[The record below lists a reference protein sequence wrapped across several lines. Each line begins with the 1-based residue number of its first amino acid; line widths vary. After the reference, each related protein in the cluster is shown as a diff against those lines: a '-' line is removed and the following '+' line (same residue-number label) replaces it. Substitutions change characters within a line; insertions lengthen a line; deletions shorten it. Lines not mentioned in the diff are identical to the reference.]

1 MKKSVFILSALA
13 CAIGAAHAQS
23 EMPVIQEETVGAENE
38 LRMPRS
44 PDGLEEILV
53 TGYSTMAAQDVT
65 GAATR
70 VDLEDIENM
79 PGGNLM
85 QSLQGRLPGV
95 HITTTG
101 NPSSGAT
108 VRIRGQGI
116 GGLGFNEP
124 LYVID
129 GVASNAGMHE
139 INPHDIESVQVFRDA
154 STASIYGA
162 RAANGVIVIT
172 TKQGSDD
179 GSRFRLSA
187 NQSYDSF
194 SYDLN
199 PLNTEQRGRAFFQAS
214 MNDRSNPDNASP
226 LYNYHWNN
234 DFDNPE
240 LYAIHLPEYIDGAE
254 TMRPADTQWFD
265 LITQTAKVT
274 DVNASVSSGG
284 QDSNVYASLGYYD
297 SEGVIDGS
305 RFERLSFRV
314 NSDISFGDDRVR
326 VGENLSV
333 TNQRANLVNDLA
345 QEALGL
351 SIEQQS
357 IVPVRTEDGL
367 GWGGPTG
374 GITDRDNP
382 VRLIEMNRDNSHSY
396 NRVVGNIYVEI
407 DPIDNLTL
415 RSSYGINYG
424 QFYFR
429 NFQRA
434 FTAGSLSRD
443 DQLTTDH
450 NWNRTLVWSNT
461 AEYDLSLGD
470 SSLFTFLVGTETV
483 DFTSEGFGGSAQ
495 GFASDSRSFAY
506 LGQGTS
512 GRNVFGGG
520 DEWSLQSYFGKID
533 YDFDGR
539 YLASATV
546 RRDGSSRFGENNR
559 WGTFPALSA
568 GWRISEEQFFNVSF
582 IDDIMF
588 RASWGETGNQEINTR
603 ATVTVFEPR
612 YATETLFTVEQDE
625 GTAYDLNGDGQGNLP
640 SGFAR
645 VSTGNP
651 DLKWETSTQTNIG
664 VDFHLFD
671 SRLYGTLDWFTKET
685 RDILTTTQPLA
696 VEGEGAQ
703 MIVNGGTIDNSG
715 WELVLGYAS
724 EFEIPSLGVFN
735 YDISGNV
742 STAKNKVVDLPAE
755 VVNSF
760 PGDGRGNTILDRSI
774 NSVYGYVA
782 DGIFQNDDEVNAHAH
797 QSGAAAGRIRY
808 RDINGDGTID
818 EGDQMFFGT
827 TEPDYIYGLNI
838 SVNYDRWDFGMF
850 WQGVSGGMIRNGWKG
865 FTDFTSLNAGS
876 NYGDRTL
883 SAWTP
888 DNPNSDIPA
897 LTLADN
903 NNEGRE
909 STYFWEDASYLKLR
923 HLSLSYTPSSSFWG
937 NLGAQNGRFYIQGS
951 NLLTITPSGT
961 LSQDPEAPGGVYPI
975 PRRITLGFDVTF

>member
-1 MKKSVFILSALA
+1 MKKSIFLMSAMS
-13 CAIGAAHAQS
+13 CAIGVANAQD
-23 EMPVIQEETVGAENE
+23 QN
-38 LRMPRS
+38 
-44 PDGLEEILV
+44 LEEIVV
-53 TGYSTMAAQDVT
+53 TGYSTVDVQDIT
-65 GAATR
+65 GAASR
-70 VDLEDIENM
+70 VNLDDVEDM

-85 QSLQGRLPGV
+85 QSLQGRLPGIN
-95 HITTTG
+95 ITTSG
-101 NPSSGAT
+101 NPGSGAT
-108 VRIRGQGI
+108 VRIRGQGV

-139 INPHDIESVQVFRDA
+139 INPYDIESVQVLRDA

-162 RAANGVIVIT
+162 RAANGVVVVT
-172 TKQGSDD
+172 TKKGSGDD
-179 GSRFRLSA
+179 TRFNFSA
-187 NQSYDSF
+187 SQSYDTF

-199 PLNTEQRGRAFFQAS
+199 PLSTEQRARAFFQAS
-214 MNDRSNPDNASP
+214 INDRSNPDNASP
-226 LYNYHWNN
+226 LYSYDWNN

-240 LYAIHLPEYIDGAE
+240 LHAIHLPEYIDGSE
-254 TMRPADTQWFD
+254 TMPPADTQWFD

-274 DVNASVSSGG
+274 DVNASVSGG
-284 QDSNVYASLGYYD
+284 GRDSNIYASMGYYD
-297 SEGVIDGS
+297 SEGVVDGS

-314 NSDISFGDDRVR
+314 NSDVGFLDDRVR
-326 VGENLSV
+326 VGENLSI

-345 QEALGL
+345 EEALGL

-382 VRLIEMNRDNSHSY
+382 VRLIEMNRDNSHTY
-396 NRVVGNIYVEI
+396 NRVVGNVYAEV

-415 RSSYGINYG
+415 RSSYGVNYG

-429 NFQRA
+429 NFRRD

-443 DQLTTDH
+443 DQLTTDY

-461 AEYDLSLGD
+461 AEYDLNVGD
-470 SSLFTFLVGTETV
+470 RSLFTFLVGTETV
-483 DFTSEGFGGSAQ
+483 DYTSEGFIGTAQ
-495 GFASDSRSFAY
+495 GFASDSRNFAF

-512 GRNVFGGG
+512 GRNVSGGG

-559 WGTFPALSA
+559 WGNFPALSA
-568 GWRISEEQFFNVSF
+568 GWRLSEESFFNVPF
-582 IDDIMF
+582 VDDVML

-603 ATVTVFEPR
+603 ATSTVFEPR
-612 YATETLFTVEQDE
+612 YATTTLFTDEQDE
-625 GTAYDLNGDGQGNLP
+625 GTAYDLSGEGQGNLP

-651 DLKWETSTQTNIG
+651 DLKWETSTQTNVG
-664 VDFHLFD
+664 VDFNLFD

-703 MIVNGGTIDNSG
+703 MIVNGGTIENSG
-715 WELVLGYAS
+715 WELVLGYAG
-724 EFEIPSLGVFN
+724 EFEVPRLGHFT
-735 YDISGNV
+735 YDISANV
-742 STAKNKVVDLPAE
+742 STAKNTVVSLPDE

-760 PGDGRGNTILDRSI
+760 PGDGRENTILGRSI

-782 DGIFQNDDEVNAHAH
+782 DGLFQSQDEVDAHAS
-797 QSGAAAGRIRY
+797 QSGAAPGRIRY
-808 RDINGDGTID
+808 RDVNGDGTID
-818 EGDQMFFGT
+818 EGDQIFFGT
-827 TEPDYIYGLNI
+827 TEPDYIYGLNLT
-838 SVNYDRWDFGMF
+838 VNYDRWEFGMF
-850 WQGVSGGMIRNGWKG
+850 WQGIHGGMVRNGWKG

-888 DNPNSDIPA
+888 DNAGSDIPA

-937 NLGAQNGRFYIQGS
+937 NIGAQDGRFYIQGS
-951 NLLTITPSGT
+951 NLLTFTPRGT
-961 LSQDPEAPGGVYPI
+961 LSQDPETPDGVYPI
-975 PRRITLGFDVTF
+975 PRRLTVGVNVTF